1 MWEELGGNKIPVK
14 KQVHVNIPQ
23 QNIAKQINPQM
34 PQHRQIYNWGRYDL
48 FINLIYLEYN
58 E

>member
-23 QNIAKQINPQM
+23 QNIAKQINPQT
-34 PQHRQIYNWGRYDL
+34 PQHRQIYNWVRYDL
-48 FINLIYLEYN
+48 FINLIYLE
-58 E
+58 